1 MKKISWKNI
10 SLLFVYT
17 AAALLSIS
25 DTGFQ
30 LLFMQYIGS
39 NTSILLKIAL
49 VLLSIKLFT
58 TRYTKKQFFIIL
70 PILALSL
77 YNYQISGNIYCFY
90 NILFIASMKDIDYS
104 QLFKVLFFSTF
115 SALLVIGIL
124 SFVNIGSAVSITQD
138 FGRGGIETRYCFGL
152 YHPNIW
158 HQAVARCIVFFS
170 LGYER
175 QLKWSHFIGLFLIN
189 VVAYYFSVSRT
200 GLLAVSAFLLLMLL
214 YKYAHKLVHHVIVKI
229 SLFITTLGGYI
240 LYSYLVYDF
249 ANNLTVYAQLFDM
262 KLATGRLRHA
272 TEYLTQNPI
281 QFFGTRFP
289 NDSTLF
295 DCGFLRMFSESGYL
309 LAGIFFL
316 LLFVLLIK
324 ALKNNWGQ
332 VISTIVFIFL
342 YSLYEVHPL
351 TRVPYNIVVFYFAL
365 LLFPTIQKNF
375 NNENSN

>member
-1 MKKISWKNI
+1 MKNISWKNI
-10 SLLFVYT
+10 SLLLVYI
-17 AAALLSIS
+17 AVALLAIS

-39 NTSILLKIAL
+39 NSSILLKIAL
-49 VLLSIKLFT
+49 TLLSLRLFT
-58 TRYTKKQFFIIL
+58 TRYNKKQFFIIL

-77 YNYQISGNIYCFY
+77 YNYRISGNIYCVY
-90 NILFIASMKDIDYS
+90 NILLIASMKDIDYPK
-104 QLFKVLFFSTF
+104 LFKVLFYSTF
-115 SALLVIGIL
+115 AALLIIGLL
-124 SFVNIGSAVSITQD
+124 SFMNIGGVVSITQD

-175 QLKWSHFIGLFLIN
+175 QLKWSHFLCLFLIN
-189 VVAYYFSVSRT
+189 WAAYYFSVSRT
-200 GLLAVSAFLLLMLL
+200 GFLAIFAFLLLMLL
-214 YKYAHKLVHHVIVKI
+214 YKYAHKLMHHKIVKLG
-229 SLFITTLGGYI
+229 LFASTSCGYV
-240 LYSYLVYDF
+240 LFSYLVYDF
-249 ANNLTVYAQLFDM
+249 ANNLTIHAQLFDM

-272 TEYLTQNPI
+272 AEYLTQHPV
-281 QFFGTRFP
+281 QLLGTRFP

-316 LLFVLLIK
+316 FLFTLLIK

-332 VISTIVFIFL
+332 VVSTTIFIFL

-351 TRVPYNIVVFYFAL
+351 TRVPYNIIVFYFAL
-365 LLFPTIQKNF
+365 LLFPALQKSLKTTNF
-375 NNENSN
+375 I